1 MSLTDEDKQWI
12 NAQLDTKLE
21 RLETTLLTEFHKW
34 ANPNEARMRTHTA
47 ALRAIDLE
55 MEAALNR
62 AIKLDGPHQKN

>member
-12 NAQLDTKLE
+12 NAQLDSKLE
-21 RLETTLLTEFHKW
+21 RLETALLSELHKG
-34 ANPNEARMRTHTA
+34 ARLNEARMRTQTA